1 MHNLPDVIFFQEHS
15 FQVPLMPS
23 QMPVHRRFV
32 TVTSRKRVVLLLL
45 SNAQK
50 EGKNQPSQNRGQ
62 GAESTKNQPS
72 PKKGARGRAPQKQPS
87 QNRGQGAE
95 PPKTNQIKKLQ
106 PCLKQP
112 QEFLPS
118 FFQKSDTPFFF
129 AQLSFFVKRKLV
141 PGTGALTGIISCSK
155 NSILLTCHLR
165 FSTL

>member
-1 MHNLPDVIFFQEHS
+1 MHNLPDVIFFQQ
-15 FQVPLMPS
+15 FFPRGR
-23 QMPVHRRFV
+23 VHKKP
-32 TVTSRKRVVLLLL
+32 TI
-45 SNAQK
+45 
-50 EGKNQPSQNRGQ
+50 
-62 GAESTKNQPS
+62 
-72 PKKGARGRAPQKQPS
+72 PKPGARGRVPKKQPS
-87 QNRGQGAE
+87 PNRGQVAEPPKNNHPQKRGQGAE

-106 PCLKQP
+106 QCLKQP